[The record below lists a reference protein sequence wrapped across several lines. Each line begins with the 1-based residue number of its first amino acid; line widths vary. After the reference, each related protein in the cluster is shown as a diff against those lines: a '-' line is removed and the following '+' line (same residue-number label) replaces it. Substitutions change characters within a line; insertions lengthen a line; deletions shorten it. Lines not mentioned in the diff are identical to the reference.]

1 MGKFI
6 KHNSN
11 YIRTTRHQFLKGGS
25 TIFERDW
32 VTVGS
37 QLNFGPGKIP
47 YYNNGNFIFTTS
59 PIPNYQKKYKNGVT
73 VGTWTYEDVMDA
85 SSKVNQIQ
93 FDEYTED
100 IRSYAYYGS
109 CVELVRA
116 TIENIINTFPGN
128 ITVSDEELG
137 IFKNVEEFVCG
148 GEESQE
154 IFERVKKNGKLCFTL
169 NNPFDINI
177 FLKDVQLTQYDN
189 ELRYLTYS
197 YDKYQISTN
206 GGSSFSDIESYEV
219 VMRKMYEKEAPPC
232 DETIKEYIT
241 SASFGGSGQ
250 TQSISLE
257 KGNYFIEVN
266 DQQKLNNWTNLCYNN
281 SDSICFSI
289 SQNAISIKTDE
300 EGNVK
305 LVLSNGSEQQIN
317 GVSAAEESVKI
328 DFYKELKI
336 ERVYK
341 YYQMFDDVEYEQTYK
356 SQGWVESTCIMDF
369 WLPDSVF
376 LNRCDEYQRNILYSE
391 ISNIGENQP
400 VYTVTI
406 NGSIKIEGYI
416 YNRQVIPLVVSDY
429 QNMVIQPKDESIE
442 EYFNNLKGF
451 EKQLLTRKTKPLYT
465 NYFITPI
472 EYDLGFLYYKR
483 TYTWPSN
490 GYCIDIMSPLYLD
503 FVSKL
508 GNLAALYDELWTDN
522 LWRRMT
528 HEAIKNYDWTYTR
541 EFSEGEEEDNVNGGE
556 RMHKVLN
563 IIGRVFDDIKLSIDT
578 IKRNNTLTYNGD
590 RNMPNAL
597 ISDKLD
603 LKGWDIYSTIP
614 TYKNEDDE
622 IVSASEETITQEVL
636 DTFSNETYDNNWYPT
651 IDANRISFADV
662 DIEFMR
668 RLLLSTKRIWQTK
681 GTRHSID
688 MVMGMFGYGNM
699 DEECYTITET
709 YRSFIPKEYGEEETG
724 FGDTIV
730 RLNAAKKN
738 ELLYDEDASGIPVG
752 SFIGD
757 YDSERQPITYLIP
770 FYDQRKIY
778 DGNLY
783 FQTKG
788 GWCYHKDGEESEND
802 MSKWTETLSYLHV
815 TSQISDLL
823 SVHPNSVKN
832 GDIYYVVNVN
842 DYIEYAENAEDTL
855 YSHFFVLED
864 DYNPESFSSWTNINL
879 NEEFYEE
886 SADFSEDDAAK
897 YIEYSK
903 KANYLDSIVPYNI
916 GNNPHVGYGKYDMGE
931 EFFEYMK
938 QPFKYSFDGHNNFE
952 TIEELQEAEGITF
965 EEEDIPHDKQNDK
978 IQIIDGVE
986 NVNNDLNVITVPS
999 YGGKQNLKYKDYK
1012 PDKIKEWIKK
1022 HYYLNSKV
1030 IYLTNKIDN
1039 NEYKKYF
1046 LNVIIKYLMQ
1056 VIPSTAIFVLENFE
1070 PSDGSGDDTPKKY
1083 RVHFYD
1089 TNGTTQIHSEKV
1101 EEGQSVD
1108 CYGGNDY
1115 YVRGDSSRTKVSCPY
1130 GPINSETFLV
1140 KWSEP
1145 IVYYNVHFLDSN
1157 GTTEL
1162 YTQSVEK
1169 GKNVACYGGN
1179 DYYVRGDSSK
1189 RKVSCPY
1196 GPINSETWL
1205 VKWVEEIIRYNVT
1218 FYDTNGTSIINATTI
1233 EANHTVNNYGGYDY
1247 YLKEDS
1253 TKTKITT
1260 WPYTITRNTNFVRW
1274 TPPIV
1279 YYDVTFYD
1287 TDGTSVLNRTSVEEN
1302 HTINKYGGYDYYLKG
1317 DSTQTKITTW
1327 PYTITRNTDFVKWV
1341 EPTVYYNVDF
1351 YENEN
1356 DTTPIHTEQIEEG
1369 QPVNRYQDSDWYLM
1383 DDDNKQP
1390 VNFPYVI
1397 NGPTKFVR
1405 IKQFTV
1411 RWDKQGEIMEA
1422 IEHNVNF

>member
-59 PIPNYQKKYKNGVT
+59 PIPNYQKKYKSGVT
-73 VGTWTYEDVMDA
+73 VGTWTYEDVMDT

-109 CVELVRA
+109 CVELLRA
-116 TIENIINTFPGN
+116 TIEKIIYEFPGN
-128 ITVSDEELG
+128 ITLSEDKLEIPPTTE
-137 IFKNVEEFVCG
+137 G
-148 GEESQE
+148 GEYTY
-154 IFERVKKNGKLCFTL
+154 IDGHIV
-169 NNPFDINI
+169 NNPFQID
-177 FLKDVQLTQYDN
+177 LCTKDVYLQQYDN
-189 ELRYLTYS
+189 ELRFLSYS
-197 YDKYQISTN
+197 WQQ
-206 GGSSFSDIESYEV
+206 YEV
-219 VMRKMYEKEAPPC
+219 NGQP
-232 DETIKEYIT
+232 IT
-241 SASFGGSGQ
+241 
-250 TQSISLE
+250 TYVISDWMGDLDCPQ
-257 KGNYFIEVN
+257 N
-266 DQQKLNNWTNLCYNN
+266 DQYY
-281 SDSICFSI
+281 
-289 SQNAISIKTDE
+289 IK
-300 EGNVK
+300 K
-305 LVLSNGSEQQIN
+305 
-317 GVSAAEESVKI
+317 A
-328 DFYKELKI
+328 
-336 ERVYK
+336 
-341 YYQMFDDVEYEQTYK
+341 
-356 SQGWVESTCIMDF
+356 
-369 WLPDSVF
+369 
-376 LNRCDEYQRNILYSE
+376 
-391 ISNIGENQP
+391 P
-400 VYTVTI
+400 VVTVTI
-406 NGSIKIEGYI
+406 NGNIVLKGYMSDRDIVFCYEG
-416 YNRQVIPLVVSDY
+416 QDL
-429 QNMVIQPKDESIE
+429 VIQPKEEVIE
-442 EYFNNLKGF
+442 AYFNTLRGF

-465 NYFITPI
+465 NKFITPI
-472 EYDLGFLYYKR
+472 EYNLGYLYYNR
-483 TYTWPSN
+483 TYTWPSD
-490 GYCIDIMSPLYLD
+490 GYCIDITSARYID
-503 FVSKL
+503 FINRLSSM
-508 GNLAALYDELWTDN
+508 AELYDELWTDN

-563 IIGRVFDDIKLSIDT
+563 IVGRVFDDIKLSIDT

-590 RNMPNAL
+590 RNIPNAL

-622 IVSASEETITQEVL
+622 TVSASEETITQEVL
-636 DTFSNETYDNNWYPT
+636 NKVKNDVEVNDRKIYPDKWYPT
-651 IDANRISFADV
+651 SNPDKITFADV

-681 GTRHSID
+681 GTIHSID

-709 YRSFIPKEYGEEETG
+709 YRTVTPKEYGEEETG

-730 RLNAAKKN
+730 RLNASKTN
-738 ELLYDEDASGIPVG
+738 DLLYDEDASGIPVG
-752 SFIGD
+752 SFAVFEKNSKTGKQD
-757 YDSERQPITYLIP
+757 PITYLIP

-788 GWCYHKDGEESEND
+788 GWCYHKDGEETEID

-879 NEEFYEE
+879 DEEFYEE
-886 SADFSEDDAAK
+886 SADFSEEEAAK
-897 YIEYSK
+897 YTEYSK

-938 QPFKYSFDGHNNFE
+938 YPFKYSFDGHNNFE
-952 TIEELQEAEGITF
+952 TIEDLQEAEGISF
-965 EEEDIPHDKQNDK
+965 EDLSDNISTEEISDK
-978 IQIIDGVE
+978 IQIIADSS
-986 NVNNDLNVITVPS
+986 DLKETTVSS
-999 YGGKQNLKYKDYK
+999 YGGKKDLKYKEYK
-1012 PDKIKEWIKK
+1012 LEKIKDIIKTN
-1022 HYYLNSKV
+1022 YYLNSKV
-1030 IYLTNKIDN
+1030 IYLENKIDN

-1056 VIPSTAIFVLENFE
+1056 IIPSTAIFVLENFA
-1070 PSDGSGDDTPKKY
+1070 PSDGGGDDTPKKY

-1101 EEGQSVD
+1101 EEGQSVA

-1115 YVRGDSSRTKVSCPY
+1115 YVRGDASRTKVSCPY

-1218 FYDTNGTSIINATTI
+1218 FYDTNGTSIINATTV

-1383 DDDNKQP
+1383 GDDNKRP
-1390 VNFPYVI
+1390 VDFPYII

>member
-109 CVELVRA
+109 CVELLRA
-116 TIENIINTFPGN
+116 TIEKIIYEFPGN
-128 ITVSDEELG
+128 ITLSEDKLEIPPTTE
-137 IFKNVEEFVCG
+137 G
-148 GEESQE
+148 GEYTY
-154 IFERVKKNGKLCFTL
+154 IDGHIV
-169 NNPFDINI
+169 NNPFQID
-177 FLKDVQLTQYDN
+177 LCTKDVYLQQYDN
-189 ELRYLTYS
+189 ELRFLSYS
-197 YDKYQISTN
+197 WQQ
-206 GGSSFSDIESYEV
+206 YEV
-219 VMRKMYEKEAPPC
+219 NGQP
-232 DETIKEYIT
+232 IT
-241 SASFGGSGQ
+241 KYK
-250 TQSISLE
+250 ISDWMGDLDCPQ
-257 KGNYFIEVN
+257 N
-266 DQQKLNNWTNLCYNN
+266 DQYY
-281 SDSICFSI
+281 
-289 SQNAISIKTDE
+289 IK
-300 EGNVK
+300 K
-305 LVLSNGSEQQIN
+305 
-317 GVSAAEESVKI
+317 A
-328 DFYKELKI
+328 
-336 ERVYK
+336 
-341 YYQMFDDVEYEQTYK
+341 
-356 SQGWVESTCIMDF
+356 
-369 WLPDSVF
+369 
-376 LNRCDEYQRNILYSE
+376 
-391 ISNIGENQP
+391 P
-400 VYTVTI
+400 VVTVTI
-406 NGSIKIEGYI
+406 NDNIVLKGYMSDRDIVFCYEG
-416 YNRQVIPLVVSDY
+416 QDL
-429 QNMVIQPKDESIE
+429 VIQPKEEVIE
-442 EYFNNLKGF
+442 AYFNTLRGF

-465 NYFITPI
+465 NKFITPI
-472 EYDLGFLYYKR
+472 EYNLGYLYYNR
-483 TYTWPSN
+483 TYTWPSD
-490 GYCIDIMSPLYLD
+490 GYCIDITSSKYID
-503 FVSKL
+503 FINKL
-508 GNLAALYDELWTDN
+508 SSMAELYDELWTDN

-563 IIGRVFDDIKLSIDT
+563 IVGRVFDDIKLSIDT

-590 RNMPNAL
+590 RNIPNAL

-622 IVSASEETITQEVL
+622 TVSASEETITQEVL
-636 DTFSNETYDNNWYPT
+636 NKVKNDVEVNDRKIYPDKWYPT
-651 IDANRISFADV
+651 SNPDKITFADV

-668 RLLLSTKRIWQTK
+668 RLLMSTKRIWQTK

-699 DEECYTITET
+699 DEEHPNYTIKET
-709 YRSFIPKEYGEEETG
+709 YRTVTPKEYGEEETG

-730 RLNAAKKN
+730 RLNASKTN
-738 ELLYDEDASGIPVG
+738 DLLYDEDASGIPVG
-752 SFIGD
+752 SFAIFEKNARTGKQ
-757 YDSERQPITYLIP
+757 EPTTYLIP
-770 FYDQRKIY
+770 FYDQGKIY

-788 GWCYHKDGEESEND
+788 GWCYHKDGEETEVD
-802 MSKWTETLSYLHV
+802 ISKWTETLSYLHV
-815 TSQISDLL
+815 VSQISDLL
-823 SVHPNSVKN
+823 NVHPNSVKN

-842 DYIEYAENAEDTL
+842 DYMEYAETADYTL

-879 NEEFYEE
+879 DENFYEE
-886 SADFSEDDAAK
+886 SADFSEEDAAK
-897 YIEYSK
+897 YTEYSK

-952 TIEELQEAEGITF
+952 TIEDLQEAEGISFDVSVEKKT
-965 EEEDIPHDKQNDK
+965 DNISDK
-978 IQIIDGVE
+978 IQIIASSKE
-986 NVNNDLNVITVPS
+986 EDLNIINVPS
-999 YGGKQNLKYKDYK
+999 YGGKKDLKYKEYK
-1012 PDKIKEWIKK
+1012 LEKIKDLIKTK
-1022 HYYLNSKV
+1022 YYLNSKV
-1030 IYLTNKIDN
+1030 IYLINNINN

-1056 VIPSTAIFVLENFE
+1056 VIPSTAIFVLENFA
-1070 PSDGSGDDTPKKY
+1070 PSDGGGDDTPKKY

-1089 TNGTTQIHSEKV
+1089 TDGTTQIHSEKV

-1115 YVRGDSSRTKVSCPY
+1115 YVRGDSSRRKVSCPY
-1130 GPINSETFLV
+1130 GPINSQTFLV

-1162 YTQSVEK
+1162 YAQSVEK
-1169 GKNVACYGGN
+1169 GKSVACYGGN

-1196 GPINSETWL
+1196 GPVNSETFL
-1205 VKWVEEIIRYNVT
+1205 VKWVEEIIEYDVT
-1218 FYDTNGTSIINATTI
+1218 FYDTNGSSILKETKVQ
-1233 EANHTVNNYGGYDY
+1233 ANHTINNYYGYDY

-1260 WPYTITRNTNFVRW
+1260 WPYTITRNT
-1274 TPPIV
+1274 
-1279 YYDVTFYD
+1279 
-1287 TDGTSVLNRTSVEEN
+1287 
-1302 HTINKYGGYDYYLKG
+1302 
-1317 DSTQTKITTW
+1317 
-1327 PYTITRNTDFVKWV
+1327 DFVKWV
-1341 EPTVYYNVDF
+1341 EPTVSYDVSF

-1383 DDDNKQP
+1383 GDDNKRP
-1390 VNFPYVI
+1390 VDFPYII

>member
-1 MGKFI
+1 MAKFI

-11 YIRTTRHQFLKGGS
+11 YIKTTRHQFLKGGS
-25 TIFERDW
+25 SIFERDW

-59 PIPNYQKKYKNGVT
+59 PIPNYQKKYKSGVT

-85 SSKVNQIQ
+85 SSKVNQIH

-109 CVELVRA
+109 CVELVRT

-128 ITVSDEELG
+128 ITVSDEDLG
-137 IFKNVEEFVCG
+137 VIKNVEKFVCG

-154 IFERVKKNGKLCFTL
+154 VYERVKKNDKLCFTL

-177 FLKDVQLTQYDN
+177 YLKDVQLTQYDN

-197 YDKYQISTN
+197 YGKYQISTD
-206 GGSSFSDIESYEV
+206 GGSSFSDIENYEV
-219 VMRKMYEKEAPPC
+219 VMRKMYEKVAPPC
-232 DETIKEYIT
+232 IETVKNYVTTVTLDKDEST
-241 SASFGGSGQ
+241 SVSLPVGS
-250 TQSISLE
+250 
-257 KGNYFIEVN
+257 YFIEIN
-266 DQQKLNNWTNLCYNN
+266 GEKKNNWERPCYDKGESTVFTIDNSATNIAY
-281 SDSICFSI
+281 DSESGE
-289 SQNAISIKTDE
+289 IKLT
-300 EGNVK
+300 
-305 LVLSNGSEQQIN
+305 LSSGSEKSVYTSSEDKVTI
-317 GVSAAEESVKI
+317 SFYLEE
-328 DFYKELKI
+328 KI

-341 YYQMFDDVEYEQTYK
+341 YYQMFDDVQYEQTFK
-356 SQGWVESTCIMDF
+356 AQGWVESTCIMDF

-376 LNRCDEYQRNILYSE
+376 LNRCDEYQTNILYSE
-391 ISNIGENQP
+391 ISGIGENQP

-406 NGSIKIEGYI
+406 NGNIKIEGYI
-416 YNRQVIPLVVSDY
+416 FDRQVIPLVVSDY
-429 QNMVIQPKDESIE
+429 QNMVIQPKEEIIE
-442 EYFNNLKGF
+442 EYFRNLKGF
-451 EKQLLTRKTKPLYT
+451 EKQILTRKTKPLYT

-490 GYCIDIMSPLYLD
+490 GYCIDITSPLYLD

-556 RMHKVLN
+556 RMHKVIN

-597 ISDKLD
+597 ISDKLE

-614 TYKNEDDE
+614 NYENEDGI

-636 DTFSNETYDNNWYPT
+636 NKVKNDVEVNNRKIYPDKWYPT
-651 IDANRISFADV
+651 SNPDKITFADV

-668 RLLLSTKRIWQTK
+668 RLLMSTKRIWQTK

-699 DEECYTITET
+699 DEEHPNYTIKET
-709 YRSFIPKEYGEEETG
+709 YRTVTPKEYGEEETG

-730 RLNAAKKN
+730 RLNASKTN
-738 ELLYDEDASGIPVG
+738 DLLYDEDASGIPVG
-752 SFIGD
+752 SFAIFEKNARTGKQ
-757 YDSERQPITYLIP
+757 EPTTYLIP
-770 FYDQRKIY
+770 FYDQGKIY

-788 GWCYHKDGEESEND
+788 GWCYHKDGEETEVD
-802 MSKWTETLSYLHV
+802 ISKWTETLSYLHV
-815 TSQISDLL
+815 VSQISDLL
-823 SVHPNSVKN
+823 NVHPNSVKN

-842 DYIEYAENAEDTL
+842 DYMEYAETADYTL

-879 NEEFYEE
+879 DENFYEE
-886 SADFSEDDAAK
+886 SADFSEEDAAK
-897 YIEYSK
+897 YTEYSK

-916 GNNPHVGYGKYDMGE
+916 GNNPHVGYGKYDMGD

-952 TIEELQEAEGITF
+952 TIEDLQEAEGISF
-965 EEEDIPHDKQNDK
+965 EDLSDNIFKDKIEDK
-978 IQIIDGVE
+978 IQIIADSE
-986 NVNNDLNVITVPS
+986 DLNEITVSS
-999 YGGKQNLKYKDYK
+999 YGGKKDLKYKEYK
-1012 PDKIKEWIKK
+1012 LEKIKDMIKTN
-1022 HYYLNSKV
+1022 YYLNSKV
-1030 IYLTNKIDN
+1030 IYLKNEINN

-1056 VIPSTAIFVLENFE
+1056 VIPSTAIFVLENFA
-1070 PSDGSGDDTPKKY
+1070 PNDDEGEDKSKKH
-1083 RVHFYD
+1083 RVHFLD
-1089 TNGTTQIHSEKV
+1089 TDGTHLHSELV
-1101 EEGQSVD
+1101 EDGQSVD

-1115 YVRGDSSRTKVSCPY
+1115 YVRDDSNKEKVSCPY
-1130 GPINSETFLV
+1130 GPI
-1140 KWSEP
+1140 K
-1145 IVYYNVHFLDSN
+1145 
-1157 GTTEL
+1157 
-1162 YTQSVEK
+1162 
-1169 GKNVACYGGN
+1169 
-1179 DYYVRGDSSK
+1179 
-1189 RKVSCPY
+1189 
-1196 GPINSETWL
+1196 SETWL
-1205 VKWVEEIIRYNVT
+1205 VKWTPPIVYYTVT
-1218 FYDTNGTSIINATTI
+1218 FYDTDGTSVLSQNTQVK
-1233 EANHTVNNYGGYDY
+1233 ENDSVDNYGGYDY
-1247 YLKEDS
+1247 YLKGDS
-1253 TKTKITT
+1253 TQTKITT
-1260 WPYTITRNTNFVRW
+1260 WPYEITGNTDFVKW
-1274 TPPIV
+1274 VEPIV
-1279 YYDVTFYD
+1279 YYTVTFYD

-1317 DSTQTKITTW
+1317 DSAQTKITDW
-1327 PYTITRNTDFVKWV
+1327 PYKITGNTDFVKWV
-1341 EPTVYYNVDF
+1341 EPTVYYVVSF

-1356 DTTPIHTEQIEEG
+1356 DTTPLYTEQIEKGKTVE
-1369 QPVNRYQDSDWYLM
+1369 RYQDSEWYLM
-1383 DDDNKQP
+1383 GDVDKKP
-1390 VNFPYVI
+1390 VDFPYEI
-1397 NGPTKFVR
+1397 NKPTKFVR
-1405 IKQFTV
+1405 IKQYTV
-1411 RWDKQGEIMEA
+1411 RWDKEGEILEA
-1422 IEHNVNF
+1422 IEHNVSF

>member
-1 MGKFI
+1 MGNFI

-137 IFKNVEEFVCG
+137 IFKNVEKFVCG

-241 SASFGGSGQ
+241 SASFSGSGQ

-317 GVSAAEESVKI
+317 GVSATEEGVKI
-328 DFYKELKI
+328 DFYKEVKI
-336 ERVYK
+336 KKVYK
-341 YYQMFDDVEYEQTYK
+341 YYQMFDDVEYERTYK

-406 NGSIKIEGYI
+406 NRSIKIEGYI
-416 YNRQVIPLVVSDY
+416 YNRQVIPLIASDY
-429 QNMVIQPKDESIE
+429 QNEEDSSGKKIPQMIIQPKDEVIE

-472 EYDLGFLYYKR
+472 EHDLGFLYYKR

-590 RNMPNAL
+590 RNIPNAL

-622 IVSASEETITQEVL
+622 TVSASEETITQEVL
-636 DTFSNETYDNNWYPT
+636 NKVKNDVEVNDRKIYPDKWYPT
-651 IDANRISFADV
+651 SNPDKITFADV

-668 RLLLSTKRIWQTK
+668 RLLMSTKRIWQTK

-699 DEECYTITET
+699 DEEHPNYTIKET
-709 YRSFIPKEYGEEETG
+709 YRTVTPKEYGEEETG

-730 RLNAAKKN
+730 RLNAAKQN
-738 ELLYDEDASGIPVG
+738 DLLYDEDASGIPVG
-752 SFIGD
+752 SFAIFEKNAETGKQ
-757 YDSERQPITYLIP
+757 EPTTYLIP

-788 GWCYHKDGEESEND
+788 GWCYHKDGEETEND

-815 TSQISDLL
+815 VSQISDLL
-823 SVHPNSVKN
+823 NVHPNSVKN
-832 GDIYYVVNVN
+832 CDIYYVVNVN

-879 NEEFYEE
+879 DEEFYEE
-886 SADFSEDDAAK
+886 SADFSEEEEVAK
-897 YIEYSK
+897 YTEYSK

-952 TIEELQEAEGITF
+952 TIEELQEAEGISF
-965 EEEDIPHDKQNDK
+965 EDLSDNIFKDKIEDK
-978 IQIIDGVE
+978 IQIIADSS
-986 NVNNDLNVITVPS
+986 DLKETTVSS
-999 YGGKQNLKYKDYK
+999 YGGKKDLKYKEYK
-1012 PDKIKEWIKK
+1012 LEKIKDIIKTN
-1022 HYYLNSKV
+1022 YYLNSKV
-1030 IYLTNKIDN
+1030 IYLENKIDN

-1056 VIPSTAIFVLENFE
+1056 IIPSTAIFVLENFA
-1070 PSDGSGDDTPKKY
+1070 PSDGGGDDTPKKY

-1089 TNGTTQIHSEKV
+1089 TDGTTQIHSEKV
-1101 EEGQSVD
+1101 EEGKSVA

-1130 GPINSETFLV
+1130 GPINSEIFLV

-1169 GKNVACYGGN
+1169 GKSVACYGGN

-1205 VKWVEEIIRYNVT
+1205 VKWVEP
-1218 FYDTNGTSIINATTI
+1218 
-1233 EANHTVNNYGGYDY
+1233 TV
-1247 YLKEDS
+1247 S
-1253 TKTKITT
+1253 
-1260 WPYTITRNTNFVRW
+1260 
-1274 TPPIV
+1274 
-1279 YYDVTFYD
+1279 YDV
-1287 TDGTSVLNRTSVEEN
+1287 S
-1302 HTINKYGGYDYYLKG
+1302 
-1317 DSTQTKITTW
+1317 
-1327 PYTITRNTDFVKWV
+1327 
-1341 EPTVYYNVDF
+1341 F

-1383 DDDNKQP
+1383 GDDNKRP
-1390 VNFPYVI
+1390 VDFPYII